1 MAGGGFA
8 TGLSAAGAAY
18 PGAELQWQKILQG
31 RQALQAAARF
41 QQQQEAMFANLISPA
56 GAAMPQQG
64 PPGMS
69 SPMPSPPGA
78 SAAPGPPPGGM
89 PPMQPNGYP
98 VGSGPMGPGPQAY
111 PPGGGGQP
119 PAPPMQR
126 PQPPQPGGPGPA
138 FPGGGPQGPMTGS
151 ATAAPFPATAGAAAG
166 GGPPAATG
174 PGGGGLQMPD
184 PMARLRQMA
193 QSLARSNPQ
202 LAATPEGRITLMG
215 VLQQQVEMVRGL
227 APDDRAEMQAE
238 VKVMQIQQQ
247 AETAIRNA
255 NGREQVAQ
263 IKADTASAIADARLS
278 AYRDAYQTASADR
291 RRGQDF
297 AHEDREGAEEG
308 RDARAGAAEQGRN
321 QRAGAAEA
329 GRNARAAARIDASG
343 ASAQV
348 RTQYK
353 QLAAKRA
360 ALKDQISAFN
370 QGSPGAPSRDEA
382 AKAQAALTQ
391 VNDQLVKLWSANR
404 ALPKPSELDAGG
416 GGAGAGAGAVGGR
429 GGAGARAPGAGAAP
443 SGTGGEKQEPPFPA
457 EEQMEGQTATGPDG
471 SQWIVQGRQW
481 REQPAAPQ

>member
-8 TGLSAAGAAY
+8 TGLSAAGAAMG
-18 PGAELQWQKILQG
+18 PAELQWQKILQG

-41 QQQQEAMFANLISPA
+41 QQQQEAMFASYISPA

-69 SPMPSPPGA
+69 VAPPTPPQA
-78 SAAPGPPPGGM
+78 SAQPGPQGPPPGGM

-111 PPGGGGQP
+111 PPGGGQPQPQGQP
-119 PAPPMQR
+119 MPR
-126 PQPPQPGGPGPA
+126 PQPAPAAPPFASPGQASAPPPFA
-138 FPGGGPQGPMTGS
+138 SPGGG
-151 ATAAPFPATAGAAAG
+151 AG
-166 GGPPAATG
+166 GSGLPAVSGP
-174 PGGGGLQMPD
+174 GGGLQMPD

-193 QSLARSNPQ
+193 QQLKAANPQ
-202 LAATPEGRITLMG
+202 LAATPEGRATLMG
-215 VLQQQVEMVRGL
+215 ALQQQVELMRGL

-238 VKVMQIQQQ
+238 VKVMQIQQT

-255 NGREQVAQ
+255 NSREQVAQ
-263 IKADTASAIADARLS
+263 IKADTASAIADARIS

-308 RDARAGAAEQGRN
+308 RDARAGTAEQGRN
-321 QRAGAAEA
+321 QRAGLAEA

-391 VNDQLVKLWSANR
+391 VNDQIVKLWSANR

-416 GGAGAGAGAVGGR
+416 AAAGAAGGRAGAW
-429 GGAGARAPGAGAAP
+429 ARAPGAGAAP
-443 SGTGGEKQEPPFPA
+443 AGAGGEKQEPPFPA

-481 REQPAAPQ
+481 KEQPASPQ